1 MKLKN
6 QRGASAV
13 EFAIVLFPLVLLVF
27 GIIDFG
33 FLLYD
38 KAMLTNASREG
49 ARAGIVAPSG
59 TPPTRLSDT
68 GIRTIVR
75 NYLSQGDSLIPP
87 PPTVPIP
94 DDKIGVVYTTQNF
107 GDPLTVGVS
116 YHYNYFFLSIIGISG
131 KDLTA
136 QTTMLYE

>member
-13 EFAIVLFPLVLLVF
+13 EFAVVLFPLVLLVF

-68 GIRTIVR
+68 DIRDIVK
-75 NYLSQGDSLIPP
+75 NYLSSGNSLIPP
-87 PPTVPIP
+87 KNPFPDGNIIINKPPSPV
-94 DDKIGVVYTTQNF
+94 F
-107 GDPLTVGVS
+107 GNDLTVIVT

-131 KDLTA
+131 ADLTA
-136 QTTMLYE
+136 QTTMKYE

>member
-13 EFAIVLFPLVLLVF
+13 EFAVVLFPLVLLVF

-49 ARAGIVAPSG
+49 ARAGIVAR
-59 TPPTRLSDT
+59 TTRLDASEIQ
-68 GIRTIVR
+68 GVVN
-75 NYLSQGDSLIPP
+75 NYLSDGNSLIPP
-87 PPTVPIP
+87 LNPFPPANIPITKP
-94 DDKIGVVYTTQNF
+94 ASPVF
-107 GDPLTVGVS
+107 GDELTVTVN
-116 YHYNYFFLSIIGISG
+116 YQYNYFFLSIIGISS
-131 KDLTA
+131 KPLTA
-136 QTTMLYE
+136 YTTMRYE